1 MHDRLTRGDIEKMRE
16 ELDYRKL
23 EVRPKA
29 IDDVKEARA
38 LGDLSEN
45 FEYKAAKQFKNRN
58 ESRIRYLENMI
69 KTAEIIE
76 DESNDSE
83 IGLNDSVK
91 VFMGNT
97 GKEVTIKIVTTIRAN
112 ALKGLISI
120 ESPIGKALVGHGVGE
135 EVTVKMSDTVSF
147 KAKILEIV
155 KSNDENEEISS
166 Y

>member
-1 MHDRLTRGDIEKMRE
+1 MRDRLTRGDIEKMKK

-69 KTAEIIE
+69 KTAVIIE
-76 DESNDSE
+76 DESNDFE
-83 IGLNDSVK
+83 IGLNDSVR

-112 ALKGLISI
+112 ALKNYISI
-120 ESPIGKALVGHGVGE
+120 ESPVGKALLGHVKGD
-135 EVTVKMSDTVSF
+135 EVNVKVSESVSF
-147 KAKILEIV
+147 TVRVLEII
-155 KSNDENEEISS
+155 KSDEENEEIST